1 MYPFLWWVLVVAMR
15 AGEMSIFLRKILL
28 LALGSMGLNFLKKNW
43 LLVQVLL
50 LGFVGIGRSD
60 VGLQRLPPPEAL
72 GGG

>member
-1 MYPFLWWVLVVAMR
+1 MVGACSGHESRGDVHFSEKDPVVGIR
-15 AGEMSIFLRKILL
+15 LY
-28 LALGSMGLNFLKKNW
+28 GSQFFKKNW